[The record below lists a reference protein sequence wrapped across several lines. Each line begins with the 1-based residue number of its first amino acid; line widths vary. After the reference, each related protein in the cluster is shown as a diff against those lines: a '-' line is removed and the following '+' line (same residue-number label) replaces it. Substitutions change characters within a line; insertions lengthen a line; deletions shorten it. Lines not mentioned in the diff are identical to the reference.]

1 MSSVESARWVK
12 AELRKFG
19 KELAAPDA
27 CTSYP
32 GQVQGRVTSIRR
44 VDDAEG
50 VPGADGASAGSL
62 LLDVTTLEGAQLRV
76 SVSERGY
83 TVEGGSGTKGAGGE
97 VYESLHAMLATRSK
111 GYMGEF
117 AGPCPLAL

>member
-1 MSSVESARWVK
+1 MK
-12 AELRKFG
+12 AELRKSA
-19 KELAAPDA
+19 KNLAAPDA
-27 CTSYP
+27 CISYP

-50 VPGADGASAGSL
+50 LPGADGASAGSL

-83 TVEGGSGTKGAGGE
+83 TVEGGSGAKGAGLE
-97 VYESLHAMLATRSK
+97 VYESLHALLATRSK
-111 GYMGEF
+111 GYIGEF